1 MVRGDRLRRLCV
13 LVCCCAVLPAAVL
26 IGQHRIP
33 ELPPTAGK
41 PVTLRSGLVYI
52 DIHKGRGV
60 QAQRGRIVRILY
72 TAWITKTQF
81 MFDYRD
87 DRSNPLAFRVGSGG
101 LIDGLEQGVVGM
113 RVGGKRRLII
123 PSRLGHGE
131 KGTTR
136 IAPNS
141 DLTYDVELVAV
152 ARPGA

>member
-1 MVRGDRLRRLCV
+1 MRRLA
-13 LVCCCAVLPAAVL
+13 LVFCCCLLSAAPL
-26 IGQHRIP
+26 GAQHRIP
-33 ELPPTAGK
+33 ELPPTASK
-41 PVTLRSGLVYI
+41 PVKLDSGLVYI
-52 DIHKGRGV
+52 DVEVGGGV
-60 QAQRGRIVRILY
+60 KAQRGRVVRILY
-72 TAWITKTQF
+72 TAWVTKTQF

-101 LIDGLEQGVVGM
+101 LIKGLEQGVVGM
-113 RVGGKRRLII
+113 RVGGKRRLMI

-131 KGTTR
+131 KGTNR

>member
-1 MVRGDRLRRLCV
+1 MRRLV
-13 LVCCCAVLPAAVL
+13 IIFCCCLLPVAAVVA
-26 IGQHRIP
+26 QHRIP
-33 ELPPTAGK
+33 ELPPTAAK
-41 PVTLRSGLVYI
+41 PVKLGSGLVYI
-52 DIHKGRGV
+52 DMEVGRGV
-60 QAQRGRIVRILY
+60 KAQRGRVVRILY
-72 TAWITKTQF
+72 TAWVTKTQF

-87 DRSNPLAFRVGSGG
+87 DRSNPLAFRLGSGG
-101 LIDGLEQGVVGM
+101 LIEGLEQGVIGM

>member
-1 MVRGDRLRRLCV
+1 MRAFALV
-13 LVCCCAVLPAAVL
+13 LGCCLLSVPALLA
-26 IGQHRIP
+26 QHRIP
-33 ELPPTAGK
+33 EVPPTAGK
-41 PVTLRSGLVYI
+41 PVKLASGLVYI
-52 DIHKGRGV
+52 DTEMGHGV
-60 QAQRGRIVRILY
+60 KAVRGRVVRILY
-72 TAWITKTQF
+72 TAWVTKTQF

-87 DRSNPLAFRVGSGG
+87 DRSNPLAFRLGSGG
-101 LIDGLEQGVVGM
+101 LIEGLEQGVVGM